1 MEMPLVLGAIGLVM
15 VAAIVAMVIFRN
27 AAPHDSVAQ
36 VMHDVEHPA
45 ASGDVRRR

>member
-1 MEMPLVLGAIGLVM
+1 MEMPLVLGALGLVL
-15 VAAIVAMVIFRN
+15 VAAITAIVIFRN

-45 ASGDVRRR
+45 VSGDARRR